1 MTSGSQRSGWF
12 AVVHLSSS
20 LESNAL
26 LPLCFAQAAV
36 TYSQILHDRLHC
48 RQGCD
53 PQLNHAMLLVGYN
66 RGSGPGKADAYWI
79 VKNSWGTE

>member
-1 MTSGSQRSGWF
+1 MQFPPVSLLWLRR
-12 AVVHLSSS
+12 LSPSIK
-20 LESNAL
+20 
-26 LPLCFAQAAV
+26 
-36 TYSQILHDRLHC
+36 ILRDRPYC
-48 RQGCD
+48 RQGCN